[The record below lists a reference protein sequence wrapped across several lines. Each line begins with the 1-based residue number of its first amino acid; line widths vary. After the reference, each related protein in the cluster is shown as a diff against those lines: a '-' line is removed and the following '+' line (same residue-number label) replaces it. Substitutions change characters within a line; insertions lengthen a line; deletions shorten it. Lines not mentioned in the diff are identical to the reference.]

1 MTLSSDQNTYF
12 SVVRIIEDTAI
23 KKDVDWLQR
32 GRGRQQDGEEDLRNI
47 PTPTH
52 KALKSL
58 MTAETTT
65 RHISTTM
72 NVF

>member
-32 GRGRQQDGEEDLRNI
+32 GRGRQQDGEEDLRNL
-47 PTPTH
+47 PPSTH

-58 MTAETTT
+58 
-65 RHISTTM
+65 
-72 NVF
+72 

>member
-23 KKDVDWLQR
+23 KKNVDWLQR
-32 GRGRQQDGEEDLRNI
+32 SRGRQQDGEEDLRNL
-47 PTPTH
+47 PPSTH

-58 MTAETTT
+58 
-65 RHISTTM
+65 
-72 NVF
+72 